1 MKRRHGATLRGRISC
16 GGWSAF
22 SFHAFKNGKHR
33 PWRDIQPCRNLT
45 SRQSSSTQLCNCACV
60 QMECARA
67 TEYRSAFTRCCQAG
81 IDALPYYASLKLS
94 HSSKNVHLEAT
105 GRIAFACVDPLR
117 RRDEVRAFPLKLT

>member
-22 SFHAFKNGKHR
+22 SFHDFKNGKHR
-33 PWRDIQPCRNLT
+33 PWWDIQLCRNLT

-60 QMECARA
+60 PIECTRP

-81 IDALPYYASLKLS
+81 IDALAYHASLELGYCS
-94 HSSKNVHLEAT
+94 ENMHLQAT
-105 GRIAFACVDPLR
+105 CRIAFACVDPLR
-117 RRDEVRAFPLKLT
+117 RGDEC